1 MGHGVE
7 SFKSEKNNTAMDG
20 TPSHIASL
28 QCMTPGFSSSVV
40 NSPEKK
46 CNKDRSKAK
55 LQALNLNYKD
65 GGFEINRGSIQ

>member
-55 LQALNLNYKD
+55 L
-65 GGFEINRGSIQ
+65 